1 MDYEQLYGL
10 ILDDELGWEHLISTI
25 IREEGMDPLDID
37 LVKIADKFS
46 DLVLKLKA
54 IDFRFGGK
62 FVYTAAILL
71 KMKSDK
77 VIDELLNRQRLKQK
91 DQEGSKYIRATPFGI
106 IVASKLPLSRS
117 RRITLTELINTIR
130 EAMKYTVKHKI
141 NFELKL
147 KEIKIEQ
154 RIIALLERLSKMFS
168 THDYV
173 TLSELVPKK
182 DRKEVVYTFLP
193 LLFLANM
200 GKVELEQAEPF
211 EEVYVRNKRK
221 S

>member
-1 MDYEQLYGL
+1 MDYDQLYGL
-10 ILDDELGWEHLISTI
+10 ILDDSLGWEHLISTI

-46 DLVLKLKA
+46 DLVLRLKA

-77 VIDELLNRQRLKQK
+77 IIEELLNRTKLKRK
-91 DQEGSKYIRATPFGI
+91 ETEGSSYIRATPFGI
-106 IVASKLPLSRS
+106 AVASKLPLSRS
-117 RRITLTELINTIR
+117 RKITLTELINTIR
-130 EAMKYTVKHKI
+130 EAMRYTIKHKI

-147 KEIKIEQ
+147 KEIKIEE
-154 RIIALLERLSKMFS
+154 RIISLLEKLSKLFS
-168 THDYV
+168 KRDYV
-173 TLSELVPKK
+173 TLSELVPSKERK
-182 DRKEVVYTFLP
+182 DFVFTFLP

-200 GKVELEQAEPF
+200 DKIDLDQAEPF